1 MYWISPSFLVISIAP
16 FETRTIVP
24 IALYL
29 MFCIENS
36 QKNLPSQKIHNYSK
50 SFEKGKERKMKDLS
64 REERLNQRIAELERQ
79 IYVKDDAF
87 DKEQGK
93 RCKRTFLVL
102 SGVIFLSA
110 LYFGLELKM
119 IDISYCLMWLVL
131 APISA
136 GVMMYISLLITLY
149 IYTGATRRVETI
161 AKLKGELN
169 TLKSEK
175 NNNYL
180 DEKTKELKERIELL
194 ERIQEKLAEENAYL
208 RLSKLLD
215 DEVEKNEQD

>member
-1 MYWISPSFLVISIAP
+1 MTYG
-16 FETRTIVP
+16 
-24 IALYL
+24 
-29 MFCIENS
+29 ENS

-64 REERLNQRIAELERQ
+64 REERLNQRIAELEQ
-79 IYVKDDAF
+79 EIYETAEKYGNR
-87 DKEQGK
+87 KWL
-93 RCKRTFLVL
+93 RIKRTFFVIC
-102 SGVIFLSA
+102 GVIYFLKI
-110 LYFGLELKM
+110 YFSLKSGISDINIDTICGLLFAPIVAAGFIM
-119 IDISYCLMWLVL
+119 FISYGILF
-131 APISA
+131 
-136 GVMMYISLLITLY
+136 YIIDNSIK
-149 IYTGATRRVETI
+149 EEKTI
-161 AKLKGELN
+161 AKKIGELN